1 LAALP
6 TYGAVEI
13 VSPRSWYLVLTIL
26 HQEIDLKSFRRD
38 FKEGKLA
45 FERKV
50 VDEGLL
56 ESAKRFC

>member
-1 LAALP
+1 
-6 TYGAVEI
+6 
-13 VSPRSWYLVLTIL
+13 VLTIL
-26 HQEIDLKSFRRD
+26 HQEIELKSFQRD

-56 ESAKRFC
+56 ERAKRFC

>member
-1 LAALP
+1 M
-6 TYGAVEI
+6 
-13 VSPRSWYLVLTIL
+13 LTIL

>member
-1 LAALP
+1 MRE
-6 TYGAVEI
+6 VF
-13 VSPRSWYLVLTIL
+13 R
-26 HQEIDLKSFRRD
+26 HDLK
-38 FKEGKLA
+38 EGEQP